1 MKIHQE
7 RGIYTKL
14 MTIAKKL
21 LWIETI
27 VILLFFTF
35 FLFCYLR
42 DRAIDPIRANYQYA
56 EQAEYIVT
64 SFGIALLSSLLV
76 DIVER
81 SQT

>member
-1 MKIHQE
+1 MKI
-7 RGIYTKL
+7 
-14 MTIAKKL
+14 AKRL

-27 VILLFFTF
+27 VILLFFSF

-42 DRAIDPIRANYQYA
+42 DRAIDPIRANHLYV

-76 DIVER
+76 DVVER
-81 SQT
+81 GNT